1 MQKTYDPEID
11 QLIQELMSP
20 SADSSRAEGYEMV
33 VDADVAERAA
43 EMIFHLYQ
51 RLVSFEAE
59 DYDRQMGDY

>member
-11 QLIQELMSP
+11 QLIQELKSPWDSGP
-20 SADSSRAEGYEMV
+20 SAGYAMV
-33 VDADVAERAA
+33 VDEAVAERAA
-43 EMIFHLYQ
+43 EMIFRLHQ